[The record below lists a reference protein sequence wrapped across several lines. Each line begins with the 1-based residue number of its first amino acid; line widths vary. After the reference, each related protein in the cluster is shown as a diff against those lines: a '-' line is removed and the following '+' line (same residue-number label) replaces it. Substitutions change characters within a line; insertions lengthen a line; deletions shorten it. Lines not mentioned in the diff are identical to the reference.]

1 MRERHVLRAWP
12 LTPIHIGTGEE
23 LTPESFMLDG
33 NSLRTFNSFAALSA
47 ASDAERSHYQK
58 LLKGG
63 DFTGAQAHLAKLA
76 SSRANGSGERIT
88 VSENSLNDLRRVLE
102 GKSIRKGGIRPF
114 IRDGGRPI
122 LPGSSLKG
130 AFRTAWIDREIVGK
144 VKPEHLPRNDD
155 TRNTSWFARVV
166 NEAALGIE
174 KTSALEQDPFRD
186 LAVVDAVI
194 PFGRTCYDRA
204 TLGKLAREGSKL
216 DSTGTGGIQMHVER
230 LLSLAD
236 GGGLEPFLIE
246 IDLAQEAFVV
256 ARARVGTRRSHQVEK
271 RVVPK
276 TAIGAGALW
285 AAANRFHADLWLY
298 EQKRFYKD
306 SPVGPLLDRLLA
318 AFGLKADDSLARQLD
333 DKGLLLLRVGRYGQ
347 FESKA
352 VRLDGKRYGVKA
364 ATNSKDGGRKPAR
377 FMDKEGGGGSRT
389 TAKVAK
395 DIAAPFGW
403 LLLALPGKG
412 PQGSVSARL
421 ADLASPTN
429 ERDRAESRRQGI
441 MPSAPSPPALASQ
454 FRFKKGDRVVHDEQG
469 EGTVARD
476 VSLMDTKMDVI
487 FEGEITPEEVSIK
500 GWKRK

>member
-47 ASDAERSHYQK
+47 ASDAERTHYQK

-76 SSRANGSGERIT
+76 SSRANNSSEHIA
-88 VSENSLNDLRRVLE
+88 VSKDSLNDLRRVLA
-102 GKSIRKGGIRPF
+102 GKSLGKGGIRPF
-114 IRDGGRPI
+114 MRDGGRPI

-130 AFRTAWIDREIVGK
+130 AFRTAWIDQEIDGK
-144 VKPEHLPRNDD
+144 AKPEHIPGTED
-155 TRNTSWFARVV
+155 TRNTSEFARAV
-166 NEAALGIE
+166 NKAALGID

-186 LAVVDAVI
+186 MAVVDAPLPI
-194 PFGRTCYDRA
+194 GRTRYDRA
-204 TLGKLAREGSKL
+204 TLGKLARDGSKL
-216 DSTGTGGIQMHVER
+216 DFSGTGGIQMHVER
-230 LLSLAD
+230 LMSLAD
-236 GGGLEPFLIE
+236 GDAVEPFEIE
-246 IDLAQEAFVV
+246 VDFAPEAFIA
-256 ARARVGTRRSHQVEK
+256 ARAKVGTRRSQGSDK
-271 RVVPK
+271 RIVPK
-276 TAIGAGALW
+276 TAITAESLW

-298 EQKRFYKD
+298 EHKRFYKD
-306 SPVGPLLDRLLA
+306 SPAGTLLDRLLA
-318 AFGLKADDSLARQLD
+318 AFDLKGDDSLARQLD
-333 DKGLLLLRVGRYGQ
+333 AKGLVLLRLGRYGQ

-352 VRLDGKRYGVKA
+352 VRLNDRRYGVKA
-364 ATNSKDGGRKPAR
+364 ATKARDGERKAAT
-377 FMDKEGGGGSRT
+377 FMDKGGTRT
-389 TAKVAK
+389 TAKVVNEI
-395 DIAAPFGW
+395 DAPFGW

-429 ERDRAESRRQGI
+429 ERDRAASRRQGN
-441 MPSAPSPPALASQ
+441 MPSAPSRPVLACQ
-454 FRFKKGDRVVHDEQG
+454 LLFRKGDRVVHDEQG

-487 FEGEITPEEVSIK
+487 FEDEITPEEVFIK
-500 GWKRK
+500 GWRRK